1 MARTRTKNDLEY
13 FKGRVREL
21 EKENKHLKRS
31 VSRNDKRNQQMENT
45 SVEEVEEVEEIE
57 KATQVVLPKCKDCYS
72 TSFRE
77 VNLGIRI
84 LNICNKC
91 GTRTKK

>member
-21 EKENKHLKRS
+21 EK
-31 VSRNDKRNQQMENT
+31 DT

>member
-45 SVEEVEEVEEIE
+45 SVEEVEEVKE
-57 KATQVVLPKCKDCYS
+57 ATQVVLPKCKACDS

-77 VNLGIRI
+77 VDLGIRI
-84 LNICNKC
+84 LNICNNC